1 MSQETETKSPLQDA
15 RVDSRPIAFTTAA
28 ALKVLEFAEST
39 EQPEEAGLRVYVQ
52 GGRTS
57 YDYGF
62 KFDRRQD
69 NDVVVAQVGFDLL
82 VDGFSFHLLRGATV
96 DYVESISGG
105 GFSVNN
111 PNEPDPSSDPLFNR
125 VQSFIDEQVNPGVG
139 MHGGHV
145 TLLEV
150 KDGIAYVE
158 LGGGCQ
164 GCGMVDV
171 TLKQGIERMLKEQI
185 PEIQSVYDTTDHASG
200 DNPYFTQGKGSGAFN
215 M

>member
-1 MSQETETKSPLQDA
+1 MSNEEMKSPLQDA
-15 RVDSRPIAFTTAA
+15 EVDGRPITFTTAA

-39 EQPEEAGLRVYVQ
+39 GQSENAGLRLYIQ

-62 KFDRRQD
+62 KFDEQRD
-69 NDVVVAQVGFDLL
+69 NDVVVPQEGFDLH

-96 DYVESISGG
+96 DYIDSVSGG
-105 GFSVNN
+105 GFSVSN
-111 PNEPDPSSDPLFNR
+111 PNEPDPSADPLFAR
-125 VQSFIDEQVNPGVG
+125 VSSFIDEHINPGVQ

-171 TLKQGIERMLKEQI
+171 TLKHGIERMLKEQI
-185 PEIQSVYDTTDHASG
+185 PEIESVYDTTDHGSG
-200 DNPYFTQGKGSGAFN
+200 NNPYFTQGKG
-215 M
+215 

>member
-1 MSQETETKSPLQDA
+1 MSQQETTSPLQNA
-15 RVDSRPIAFTTAA
+15 PVSTKPITFTTAA

-39 EQPEEAGLRVYVQ
+39 EQAEDIGLRVYVQ

-62 KFDRRQD
+62 KFDEKQE
-69 NDVVVAQVGFDLL
+69 NDVIVPQEGFELY
-82 VDGFSFHLLRGATV
+82 VDGFSFHILRGASV
-96 DYVESISGG
+96 DYVDSVSGG

-111 PNEPDPSSDPLFNR
+111 PNEPDPSKDPLFAR
-125 VQSFIDEQVNPGVG
+125 VRQFIEEQINPGVQT
-139 MHGGHV
+139 HGGHV

-150 KDGIAYVE
+150 SDGIAYVE

-185 PEIQSVYDTTDHASG
+185 PEIESVYDRTDHAAG
-200 DNPYFTQGKGSGAFN
+200 GNPYFTQGKGGAF
-215 M
+215 

>member
-1 MSQETETKSPLQDA
+1 MSNEEMKSPLENA
-15 RVDSRPIAFTTAA
+15 TVDSRPITFTTAA

-39 EQPEEAGLRVYVQ
+39 NQPEEVGLRLYVQ

-62 KFDRRQD
+62 KFEQQAE
-69 NDVVVAQVGFDLL
+69 NDVVVSQEGFDLY
-82 VDGFSFHLLRGATV
+82 VDGFSHHLLHGATV
-96 DYVESISGG
+96 DYIDTISGER
-105 GFSVNN
+105 FSVSN
-111 PNEPDPSSDPLFNR
+111 PNEPDPSADPLFSR
-125 VQSFIDEQVNPGVG
+125 VKNFIEEQINPGVQ
-139 MHGGHV
+139 MHGGFV

-171 TLKQGIERMLKEQI
+171 TLKHGIERMLKEQI
-185 PEIQSVYDTTDHASG
+185 PEIESVYDTTDHASG
-200 DNPYFTQGKGSGAFN
+200 GNPYFTEGKGS
-215 M
+215 